1 MTSRRGPRIVL
12 AIGLLAGLVNAVLF
26 PISHPDQVGFATDVY
41 YAAARA
47 ALAGN
52 EFYAALPGASSG
64 FRYPPIVVV
73 GFSPH
78 ALLGDPALALAL
90 QTILNLVTVAAL
102 AILLVRFVER
112 AGIALD
118 RVDRLLIA
126 GYAVASV
133 PVTTNLVM
141 GQVNPQLAL
150 AIAAGGVWLERDRQ
164 ERAGVAF
171 GLAALVKLFPALVGA
186 WLLRRR
192 AWRAIAAATATGLS
206 LLTLGVLVFGPGT
219 LETYVTEVVAGEAS
233 VASFPD
239 GPDPTAPYVTIRRQ
253 ITFLAPGLPPGW
265 LFPISAA
272 VLAPVFVGMNRVVP
286 DRTSRLVALLGTLLA
301 TLILFPLEPFYLV
314 LVLFP
319 LVPLLYLLDPGTPRR
334 LFLAGALVLSV
345 PTTYATVQSLL
356 TTPGIP
362 ARVASWV
369 DALVRGVFSFVLP
382 PMVGIWLV
390 LAACLLYQHRAAV
403 VADDRSP

>member
-150 AIAAGGVWLERDRQ
+150 AIAAGAVWLESDRQ

-219 LETYVTEVVAGEAS
+219 RETYVTEVVAGEAS

-272 VLAPVFVGMNRVVP
+272 VLAPVFVGMNRVVA

-301 TLILFPLEPFYLV
+301 TLILFPLEPFYL
-314 LVLFP
+314 LLALFP

-345 PTTYATVQSLL
+345 PTTYETVQSLL

-362 ARVASWV
+362 ASVASWV

>member
-1 MTSRRGPRIVL
+1 MTSKRGPRTVL

-26 PISHPDQVGFATDVY
+26 PISHPEQVGFATDVY

-64 FRYPPIVVV
+64 FRYPPIVVA
-73 GFSPH
+73 GFYPH

-90 QTILNLVTVAAL
+90 QTILNLATVGAL
-102 AILLVRFVER
+102 ATLLVRFTER
-112 AGIALD
+112 AGITLD

-150 AIAAGGVWLERDRQ
+150 AIAGGAVWLERDRQ

-192 AWRAIAAATATGLS
+192 AWRAIAAATATGVG
-206 LLTLGVLVFGPGT
+206 LLVLGVPLFGPGT

-239 GPDPTAPYVTIRRQ
+239 GPDPTAPYVTVRRQ
-253 ITFLAPGLPPGW
+253 ITFLAPGLSSDW
-265 LFPISAA
+265 LFAVSTA
-272 VLAPVFVGMNRVVP
+272 VLLPVFAGVNRVVGDP
-286 DRTSRLVALLGTLLA
+286 TSRLVALLGTLLA

-314 LVLFP
+314 LALFP
-319 LVPLLYLLDPGTPRR
+319 LVPLLYLLGPGTLRR
-334 LFLAGALVLSV
+334 LFLVGALVLSV
-345 PTTYATVQSLL
+345 PTTYETVQSLL
-356 TTPGIP
+356 STPGIP
-362 ARVASWV
+362 ASVGSAV
-369 DALVRGVFSFVLP
+369 DAFVRGVFSFVLP
-382 PMVGIWLV
+382 PMVGVWLV
-390 LAACLLYQHRAAV
+390 LAACLLYQHRAAQSSV
-403 VADDRSP
+403 